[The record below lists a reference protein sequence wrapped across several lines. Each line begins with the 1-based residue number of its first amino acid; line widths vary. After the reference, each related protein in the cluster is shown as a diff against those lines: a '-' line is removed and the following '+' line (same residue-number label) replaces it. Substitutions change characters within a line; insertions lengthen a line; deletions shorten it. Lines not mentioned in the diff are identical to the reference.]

1 MRGDRL
7 IGGVTGSQACA
18 GAADHPRI
26 ARDLG
31 FSLTILTSPTTK
43 TTMFSVLQSI
53 KNLFDVSASP
63 AQDRDDQYLAESSDI
78 YDLERRMRQVDSG
91 RHNLYAIGAY
101 GIFMR

>member
-1 MRGDRL
+1 
-7 IGGVTGSQACA
+7 
-18 GAADHPRI
+18 
-26 ARDLG
+26 
-31 FSLTILTSPTTK
+31 
-43 TTMFSVLQSI
+43 MFSVFQSI
-53 KNLFDVSASP
+53 KNLFNLTASP